1 MDHSFCAPLQ
11 TRLATAYT
19 FYTAMGIFF
28 KDCPQC
34 TATHAA
40 TSNQCGC
47 GYSFDPERLES
58 PEARLEL
65 AAQEERLYEAYLA
78 ARLVQARA
86 AVDEARRLVK
96 HNPKDEQR
104 RAMLADA
111 EAQLRAAEA
120 ELKVQRDKS
129 AFVAGALEKAMPTAS
144 ARKAASA
151 KLKSRRKAAAP
162 AVQAAPVRNHV
173 PDPIAILTESPTVAF
188 RQAQE
193 RLRRAALA
201 AQQSVQKP
209 AQEPPVS
216 TPDAS
221 VPPESFREQQ
231 AEQAERIVAARSA
244 RECPNCLAQV
254 PDDIAVCRCGL
265 NLAQNAA
272 EMPELVLSTQEKKT
286 LHESALASWI
296 NTRRR

>member
-1 MDHSFCAPLQ
+1 
-11 TRLATAYT
+11 
-19 FYTAMGIFF
+19 MGIFF

-40 TSNQCGC
+40 TANECGC
-47 GYSFDPERLES
+47 GYSFDPERLET

-78 ARLVQARA
+78 ARLIQARA
-86 AVDEARRLVK
+86 SVDESRRLVK
-96 HNPKDEQR
+96 HNPKDAGR
-104 RAMLADA
+104 RSMLTDA
-111 EAQLRAAEA
+111 EAQLRTAEA

-129 AFVAGALEKAMPTAS
+129 AFAATALEKAVPAMP
-144 ARKAASA
+144 ARKAAGA
-151 KLKSRRKAAAP
+151 KSKSRRKAAAP
-162 AVQAAPVRNHV
+162 AEKASPVADKMAGPV
-173 PDPIAILTESPTVAF
+173 ADFAKSPTAAF

-201 AQQSVQKP
+201 AQQS
-209 AQEPPVS
+209 AQ
-216 TPDAS
+216 
-221 VPPESFREQQ
+221 VPPMSTSDTPALNTPIAPKSFREQH
-231 AEQAERIVAARSA
+231 AEQAQRIVSARSS
-244 RECPNCLAQV
+244 RECPNCLAKV
-254 PDDIAVCRCGL
+254 PDDIAVCKCGV
-265 NLAQNAA
+265 NLAQNAP